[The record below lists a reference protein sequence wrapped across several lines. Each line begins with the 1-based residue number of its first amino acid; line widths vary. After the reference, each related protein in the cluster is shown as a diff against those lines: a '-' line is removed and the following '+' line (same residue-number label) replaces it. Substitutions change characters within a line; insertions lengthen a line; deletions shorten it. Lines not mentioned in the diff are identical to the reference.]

1 MDEARNIIM
10 FHGESWDGR
19 MLGCQ
24 DHHPAMK
31 NATPNIDALASR
43 GTHFKNAYCTDPIC
57 CPSRASMLSGTYV
70 HKCEAW
76 NNFKGL
82 ETGMWTFSK
91 ALRKS
96 HQVLIQGKHHDHLTG
111 HHSV

>member
-1 MDEARNIIM
+1 MKRHNILH
-10 FHGESWDGR
+10 FHAESWDGR

-24 DHHPAMK
+24 GIHPAMAK
-31 NATPNIDALASR
+31 ATPNIDALATR
-43 GTHFKNAYCTDPIC
+43 GTLFRNAYCTDPIC

-82 ETGMWTFSK
+82 ETGMWTYRQ
-91 ALRKS
+91 ALKKT
-96 HQVLIQGKHHDHLTG
+96 HQVLLLGKHDDYLT
-111 HHSV
+111 VTIA